1 MVNQAIHSLRTLKRS
16 SITFIFFDLFFFYSL
31 FLYIYVQL
39 IVTWQS
45 VFSKKDRLFPETITM
60 FANCYIV
67 IFNVFPFV
75 SMAIFKPT
83 AEIELLF

>member
-1 MVNQAIHSLRTLKRS
+1 MVNQAIHSLRTLKQS
-16 SITFIFFDLFFFYSL
+16 SITFIFFDFFFFYS

-39 IVTWQS
+39 IVMWQN
-45 VFSKKDRLFPETITM
+45 VFSKKDSLFPETM

-67 IFNVFPFV
+67 FFNVFPFV